1 MDLSVVLYGE
11 TGRSKVDRGREPR
24 AADLGASG
32 GGGGEKYR
40 ECMRNHAAAIGG
52 QAYDGCGEFM
62 PGGEEGT
69 LEALKCAACGC
80 HRNFHRRA
88 GFSSGDPCGPLLL
101 KAAPPPSGFPVFLPP
116 PPHPMPLPFH
126 AIRPPPP
133 PPPPQP
139 TACQVDRSRVGSETP
154 PRPEEA
160 AAASEGPRGA
170 ARKRYRTKFT
180 QEQKEKMQ
188 AFAEKLGWRIQKH
201 DVVALEEFCVEV
213 GVKRHVLKV
222 WMHNN
227 KNHLSSSSSSSSVA
241 VAVSAAAAPKPDA
254 TSAPPIRV

>member
-1 MDLSVVLYGE
+1 MGFLGMDLSVVPYGE
-11 TGRSKVDRGREPR
+11 TGRSKG
-24 AADLGASG
+24 DLGGERRVAELG
-32 GGGGEKYR
+32 GGGAKYR

-69 LEALKCAACGC
+69 PEALKCAACGC

-88 GFSSGDPCGPLLL
+88 GFSSGEPCRPLLL
-101 KAAPPPSGFPVFLPP
+101 KAAPPLPSGFPVFLPP
-116 PPHPMPLPFH
+116 PPHLMAPLPFH

-133 PPPPQP
+133 PQP
-139 TACQVDRSRVGSETP
+139 TGCQADRSRVGSETP
-154 PRPEEA
+154 PRREEPPHPGTA
-160 AAASEGPRGA
+160 EGPRGA

-227 KNHLSSSSSSSSVA
+227 KSHLSS
-241 VAVSAAAAPKPDA
+241 AAGAASAPKPDS
-254 TSAPPIRV
+254 TSAPPIIV

>member
-1 MDLSVVLYGE
+1 MDLSVVPYGE
-11 TGRSKVDRGREPR
+11 TGRSKGNLGGELR
-24 AADLGASG
+24 AAAELAASAAGVVG
-32 GGGGEKYR
+32 GGKYG

-52 QAYDGCGEFM
+52 HAFDGCMEFM

-80 HRNFHRRA
+80 HRNFHRRG
-88 GFSSGDPCGPLLL
+88 GFSSSDPRRPLLL
-101 KAAPPPSGFPVFLPP
+101 KAAPLPAFLPP

-126 AIRPPPP
+126 AIHPPPP
-133 PPPPQP
+133 PPLPQP
-139 TACQVDRSRVGSETP
+139 MAYQVDRSRVGSETP
-154 PRPEEA
+154 PRREEPLQPA
-160 AAASEGPRGA
+160 DGPRGSG
-170 ARKRYRTKFT
+170 RKRFRTKFT

-201 DVVALEEFCVEV
+201 DDVALEEFCVEV

-227 KNHLSSSSSSSSVA
+227 KNHLSSSATAATS
-241 VAVSAAAAPKPDA
+241 AAAPKPDA

>member
-1 MDLSVVLYGE
+1 M
-11 TGRSKVDRGREPR
+11 K
-24 AADLGASG
+24 
-32 GGGGEKYR
+32 
-40 ECMRNHAAAIGG
+40 NHAAAIGG

-62 PGGEEGT
+62 PGGEEGS

-88 GFSSGDPCGPLLL
+88 GFSSGYPCRPLLL
-101 KAAPPPSGFPVFLPP
+101 KAAPSSSGFPVFLPP
-116 PPHPMPLPFH
+116 PSHPMPLPFH

-133 PPPPQP
+133 PPP
-139 TACQVDRSRVGSETP
+139 AYQVDRSRVGSETP
-154 PRPEEA
+154 PRREEP

-170 ARKRYRTKFT
+170 VRKRNRTKFT

-227 KNHLSSSSSSSSVA
+227 KNHLSSSSSSVT
-241 VAVSAAAAPKPDA
+241 AAAAGTKPDA

>member
-1 MDLSVVLYGE
+1 MDLSVVPYGE
-11 TGRSKVDRGREPR
+11 TGRSKVDRGRETR
-24 AADLGASG
+24 AADVVVTGGGGG

-69 LEALKCAACGC
+69 IEALKCAACGC

-88 GFSSGDPCGPLLL
+88 GLSSGDPCRTLLL
-101 KAAPPPSGFPVFLPP
+101 KAATSPSGFPVFLPP

-133 PPPPQP
+133 PPPPQQQP
-139 TACQVDRSRVGSETP
+139 AAYQVDRSRVGSETP
-154 PRPEEA
+154 PRRKEPPPP
-160 AAASEGPRGA
+160 EGPRGA
-170 ARKRYRTKFT
+170 VRKRYRTKFT

-227 KNHLSSSSSSSSVA
+227 KSHLSSSTSSS
-241 VAVSAAAAPKPDA
+241 SAAAAPKPDA
-254 TSAPPIRV
+254 ASAAPIRV